1 MIQGVGQ
8 VLSAEVRWEINT
20 VHFELTMLF
29 FRASLTDS
37 QTDLSIYTSLTSK
50 IRR

>member
-1 MIQGVGQ
+1 MIQGGGQ

-20 VHFELTMLF
+20 VLSELTMLF
-29 FRASLTDS
+29 FGDS
-37 QTDLSIYTSLTSK
+37 FAESQAALSICTRLTSR

>member
-8 VLSAEVRWEINT
+8 VLNAEVRWEINT

-37 QTDLSIYTSLTSK
+37 QTGLSICTRLTSK
-50 IRR
+50 ISR